1 MQGAKNFLNTNKLW
15 IWAYPE
21 NLVQIRLL
29 VLKLVKGGRC
39 RGLWGAF
46 WGMGGLE

>member
-1 MQGAKNFLNTNKLW
+1 MGGLGGAKNFLHPNKLL

-29 VLKLVKGGRC
+29 VQELVKGGK
-39 RGLWGAF
+39 G
-46 WGMGGLE
+46 